1 MADPRERRLAIIK
14 LHVEGWTPTSI
25 AGYLGTSRQTVY
37 TTLKRW
43 IEEQFAGLPD
53 RSSRP
58 NQPATK
64 VTLQAMQEVKK
75 MQVNPELGISISNPA
90 FCTLSNMGG
99 LTDLLIWLH
108 KWIEEKSGEVGRVHP
123 LAQSFL
129 LAFHHEC
136 SSDSPGQFICL
147 AYTFRVSIC

>member
-1 MADPRERRLAIIK
+1 MTLVMAMSMEHLAI
-14 LHVEGWTPTSI
+14 
-25 AGYLGTSRQTVY
+25 A
-37 TTLKRW
+37 
-43 IEEQFAGLPD
+43 D
-53 RSSRP
+53 RICSAHAFW
-58 NQPATK
+58 ND
-64 VTLQAMQEVKK
+64 VIGV
-75 MQVNPELGISISNPA
+75 SISNPA
-90 FCTLSNMGG
+90 FCTLSNMGV

-147 AYTFRVSIC
+147 AYTFHVSIC